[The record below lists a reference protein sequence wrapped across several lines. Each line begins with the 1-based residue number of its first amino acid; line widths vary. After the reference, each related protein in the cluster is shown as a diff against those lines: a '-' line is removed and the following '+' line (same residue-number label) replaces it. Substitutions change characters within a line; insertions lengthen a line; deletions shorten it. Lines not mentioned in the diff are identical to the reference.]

1 MSADRGALSEL
12 FGLLNV
18 APQAIAPHATV
29 IAVAH
34 AACLLLGIA
43 PGAKGVNVA
52 DGFTATPAAAVLA
65 PPADIMPAVSAD
77 ISTAPPASALPAKA
91 LCSADI
97 STPSPTPPPPTPRDF
112 IAVARDACAC
122 GQLLHP
128 LADADMPDLVDA
140 ARFHAAE
147 VAVAANRAAFNVD
160 TAGALSRALRALASM
175 VAALLRH
182 HRTRLALA
190 PDLAAERRAHGE
202 LTAMNAKQ
210 LELETSVAFAEASL
224 EALERQIGIVQT
236 EWDSLRDDMA
246 LKRAR
251 LRYASY
257 QVNSNTDN
265 TTNF

>member
-1 MSADRGALSEL
+1 VSADRGALSEL

-52 DGFTATPAAAVLA
+52 DGFTAAQAAAVSA
-65 PPADIMPAVSAD
+65 PPADTLPAASTDILPFQRPAD
-77 ISTAPPASALPAKA
+77 ISS
-91 LCSADI
+91 
-97 STPSPTPPPPTPRDF
+97 SPPPPPTPRDF

-147 VAVAANRAAFNVD
+147 AAVAANRAAFNVD

-190 PDLAAERRAHGE
+190 PDLAAERRAQAE
-202 LTAMNAKQ
+202 STAMNAKQ

-251 LRYASY
+251 LRYGSY
-257 QVNSNTDN
+257 
-265 TTNF
+265 